1 MQQDLILTGSL
12 NWLSH
17 KTVAT
22 ALHSWFPWTVTTT
35 GREIVCKI
43 EQPFNATILQQDYS
57 PDWPHRNSILIP
69 ELSPLVLYF
78 KICTVWFGKQLTSVH
93 EITCHLI
100 YVGTSVSL
108 YFTLITLAQINRG
121 SGQAYKHCEFRFNKD
136 KISKVYSNSCCVY
149 ILKCSYV

>member
-1 MQQDLILTGSL
+1 MLQSY
-12 NWLSH
+12 S
-17 KTVAT
+17 KT
-22 ALHSWFPWTVTTT
+22 
-35 GREIVCKI
+35 
-43 EQPFNATILQQDYS
+43 S
-57 PDWPHRNSILIP
+57 PDQPHRNSILIP

-78 KICTVWFGKQLTSVH
+78 KIFTVRFGKQLTSVH

-136 KISKVYSNSCCVY
+136 KISQVYSNSCCVN